1 LSAIAVIA
9 VAPNGARRGKADHP
23 GLPITPEEI
32 AREAA
37 RCTEAG
43 ASLLH
48 LHVRDDQGRHSLDA
62 GRYREAIAAVRR
74 SVGDAL
80 VIQITTEAADRYG
93 PEEQMEAVR
102 RLKPEAASVA
112 VAELILTPAH
122 EAAAAQFYH
131 WAAQEGVA
139 LQHILYDPREVAALL
154 DFARRGVIP
163 ERGLQPLFV
172 LGKRAP
178 DQPADPRELIAF
190 LELWPPEK
198 PWSVCA
204 FGRTETAA
212 LAMALALGGH
222 VRVGFEN
229 SLVRPD
235 GSMAADNAE
244 AVGRIVGIARALGRR
259 PAKAQEC
266 RALFAQ
272 P

>member
-1 LSAIAVIA
+1 MSALAVIA

-23 GLPITPEEI
+23 RLPITPEEI

-37 RCTEAG
+37 LCAEAG

-48 LHVRDDQGRHSLDA
+48 LHVRDEQGRHSLDA
-62 GRYREAIAAVRR
+62 GRYREAIAAVRQ

-80 VIQITTEAADRYG
+80 LIQVTTEAAGRYG
-93 PEEQMEAVR
+93 PDEQMEAVK

-112 VAELILTPAH
+112 VAELIPTSAH

-131 WAAQEGVA
+131 WAADEGVA
-139 LQHILYDPREVAALL
+139 LQHILYEPGEVAALI

-163 ERGLQPLFV
+163 ERGLHPLFV

-178 DQPADPRELIAF
+178 DQQADPRELMAF
-190 LELWPPEK
+190 LERWPAEK

-235 GSMAADNAE
+235 GSIAADNAG
-244 AVGRIVGIARALGRR
+244 AVGRIAGIAWALGRR
-259 PAKAQEC
+259 PATAQEC

>member
-1 LSAIAVIA
+1 MSALAAIA

-23 GLPITPEEI
+23 KLPITPEEI

-37 RCTEAG
+37 LCAEAG
-43 ASLLH
+43 ASQLH
-48 LHVRDDQGRHSLDA
+48 LHVRDDEGRHSLDA
-62 GRYREAIAAVRR
+62 GRYREAIAAVRQ

-80 VIQITTEAADRYG
+80 MIQITTEAAGRYG
-93 PEEQMEAVR
+93 PDEQMDAVK
-102 RLKPEAASVA
+102 RLKPEAASAA
-112 VAELILTPAH
+112 VAELIPTSAH
-122 EAAAAQFYH
+122 EAAATQFYH
-131 WAAQEGVA
+131 WAADAGVA
-139 LQHILYDPREVAALL
+139 LQHILYEPGEVAALI

-163 ERGLQPLFV
+163 ERGLHPLFV

-178 DQPADPRELIAF
+178 DQQADPRELMAF
-190 LELWPPEK
+190 LERWPPEK
-198 PWSVCA
+198 PWSACA

-235 GSMAADNAE
+235 GSIAADNAE
-244 AVGRIVGIARALGRR
+244 AVGRIAGMARALGRR
-259 PAKAQEC
+259 PATADEC